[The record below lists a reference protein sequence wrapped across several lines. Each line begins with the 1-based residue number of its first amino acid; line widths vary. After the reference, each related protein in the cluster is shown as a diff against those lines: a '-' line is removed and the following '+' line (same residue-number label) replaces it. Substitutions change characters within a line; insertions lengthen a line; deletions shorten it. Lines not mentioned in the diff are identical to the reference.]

1 MPLPPYLAPQ
11 WTPEEIARLGE
22 LYPDH
27 SNEEIAAIMG
37 RTPASVKVRAVWN
50 GFRKSPAYKYRVK
63 SGPRPRKQVGC
74 IPNPLPVIERLLR
87 KHGYNSKQR
96 TDGVTPPVFRFT
108 VRKPKPRKNP
118 IFYPRAQIAIPF
130 SENVFQKLPKN
141 AGPKI

>member
-50 GFRKSPAYKYRVK
+50 GFRK
-63 SGPRPRKQVGC
+63 QVGC

-87 KHGYNSKQR
+87 KHGYK
-96 TDGVTPPVFRFT
+96 
-108 VRKPKPRKNP
+108 
-118 IFYPRAQIAIPF
+118 
-130 SENVFQKLPKN
+130 
-141 AGPKI
+141 

>member
-50 GFRKSPAYKYRVK
+50 GFRKSPAYKYTG
-63 SGPRPRKQVGC
+63 SNQDPGPASRSDVFRTPC
-74 IPNPLPVIERLLR
+74 RLLN
-87 KHGYNSKQR
+87 GY
-96 TDGVTPPVFRFT
+96 
-108 VRKPKPRKNP
+108 
-118 IFYPRAQIAIPF
+118 
-130 SENVFQKLPKN
+130 
-141 AGPKI
+141 

>member
-37 RTPASVKVRAVWN
+37 RTPASGKIRAVWN

-87 KHGYNSKQR
+87 KHGYK
-96 TDGVTPPVFRFT
+96 
-108 VRKPKPRKNP
+108 
-118 IFYPRAQIAIPF
+118 
-130 SENVFQKLPKN
+130 
-141 AGPKI
+141 

>member
-63 SGPRPRKQVGC
+63 SGPGPASR
-74 IPNPLPVIERLLR
+74 
-87 KHGYNSKQR
+87 S
-96 TDGVTPPVFRFT
+96 DVFRT
-108 VRKPKPRKNP
+108 PCR
-118 IFYPRAQIAIPF
+118 
-130 SENVFQKLPKN
+130 
-141 AGPKI
+141 